1 MLLLPTTSKLL
12 VGDYQV
18 GNANLAGASPDASI
32 ARGSL
37 NFRME
42 RDVIHTVWIG
52 PTQLSKI
59 LKS

>member
-32 ARGSL
+32 ARGL
-37 NFRME
+37 LVLLEEALTF
-42 RDVIHTVWIG
+42 VW
-52 PTQLSKI
+52 KEM
-59 LKS
+59 